1 MTRSQAKK
9 IALESVSRWESI
21 HRIGRLLNFEYG
33 AASLSIPDQLEP
45 PSFHMFNILV
55 VSSYTFVAGF
65 LSFFTQIVGRPPLP
79 WREELASV
87 NWLIVLGTMGVG
99 WCCGQLWTKGLP
111 TKGIWRWI

>member
-1 MTRSQAKK
+1 MTRDQAKQ
-9 IALESVSRWESI
+9 IALAEVIRWQHTSQMFL
-21 HRIGRLLNFEYG
+21 HP
-33 AASLSIPDQLEP
+33 SLSIPDQLEP